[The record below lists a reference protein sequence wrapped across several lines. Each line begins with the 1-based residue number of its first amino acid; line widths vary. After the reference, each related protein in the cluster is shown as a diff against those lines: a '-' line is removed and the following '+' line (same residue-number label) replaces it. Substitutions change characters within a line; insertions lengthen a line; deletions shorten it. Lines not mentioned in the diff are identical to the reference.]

1 MKSYAFK
8 TLSLDDL
15 QVDLKNPR
23 LPQSRAFIDPTSVMD
38 YLQERENILE
48 VAESI
53 ADNGIFPS
61 EPLIAVEED
70 GVHSVIEGNRRLV
83 AMKLLANPGLAIKHQ
98 ARFKDASANTDL
110 SELTDLNVI
119 VYNDRLA
126 AAPVLIKRHTND
138 PAKLRPWEMIMKAH
152 YTTSFMTA
160 GKTLQ
165 EVANALSIEI
175 SSLRSDLET
184 LQLYNLA
191 LALPFEPAI
200 KEKISDENKFTL
212 SNLIRAVASGTGSGL
227 FKLEFNDA
235 DGKAYLS
242 YDKKE
247 FLRPY
252 AKLIL
257 DIVSD
262 DFNSRI
268 ANTAAD
274 IEAYFD
280 NYNEKFKPDQTVI
293 ANESLEDVIA
303 YAMTLKSL
311 DEIYAV
317 VAPPPAP
324 SAPSPSPTPAPAP
337 AATPHPTASP
347 SPSPAPPTPAPAP
360 GIPSTPPTT
369 PAPAPKPKP
378 KTKARKR
385 TSIIFQDVTVVR
397 NFSKQRVTIIVT
409 ELKKIDA
416 DKFKN
421 AAGVLL
427 RTLLDILTHEF
438 IKSHGEDVVMEAE
451 ARAKLKPGQTLRDNW
466 TPELFAMLKRIAGD
480 GKKFGLPS
488 TTMSALNK
496 HLTMKGDHNVL
507 FLLNEIVH
515 NPDFIFTKQDLL
527 DIYDKLEPYIKEV
540 L

>member
-1 MKSYAFK
+1 MKSYTFK
-8 TLSLDDL
+8 TLSVNDL

-53 ADNGIFPS
+53 AENGIFPS

-70 GVHSVIEGNRRLV
+70 GIHSVIEGNRRLV
-83 AMKLLANPGLAIKHQ
+83 AMKLLANPSLAIKHQ
-98 ARFKDASANTDL
+98 NKFKEASTNADL
-110 SELTDLNVI
+110 SELSDLNVI

-160 GKTLQ
+160 GKTLP
-165 EVANALSIEI
+165 EVANALSIEV

-191 LALPFEPAI
+191 LALPFEPTI
-200 KEKISDENKFTL
+200 KEKIADENKFTL
-212 SNLIRAVASGTGSGL
+212 SNLVRAIASSTGAGL

-247 FLRPY
+247 FLRPF

-257 DIVSD
+257 DIVSE

-268 ANTAAD
+268 ANTAVE
-274 IEAYFD
+274 IETYF
-280 NYNEKFKPDQTVI
+280 NSYNEKFKPNQSLIVK
-293 ANESLEDVIA
+293 ESIGDVIA
-303 YAMTLKSL
+303 YTTTLKSL
-311 DEIYAV
+311 DDIYT
-317 VAPPPAP
+317 VAPPP
-324 SAPSPSPTPAPAP
+324 
-337 AATPHPTASP
+337 
-347 SPSPAPPTPAPAP
+347 PAPPTPAPGTTPTPNPAP
-360 GIPSTPPTT
+360 KPTPTPSPAPPSPVPGTPPAPP
-369 PAPAPKPKP
+369 PAPAPTPTPKPKP
-378 KTKARKR
+378 KPKARKR

-397 NFSKQRVTIIVT
+397 NFSKQRVTVIVT

-416 DKFKN
+416 DRFKN
-421 AAGVLL
+421 SAGVLL
-427 RTLLDILTHEF
+427 RTLLDIITHEF
-438 IKSHGEDVVMEAE
+438 IKSHGEDVVMESE
-451 ARAKLKPGQTLRDNW
+451 AQAKLKPGQKLRDYW
-466 TPELFAMLKRIAGD
+466 TPELFAMLNRIAGG

-488 TTMSALNK
+488 TAMSALNK
-496 HLTMKGDHNVL
+496 HLTMKGPHNVL